1 MSNYLSVA
9 TVTATLRQI
18 VLQALQAV
26 PKVSGDVQ
34 VKTGR
39 PENPSAGFVGANLYL
54 YRVAPNEAL
63 HHREPL
69 SKRLPARVRR
79 GPITVMDLY
88 YVFSFYGDEK
98 QQEPERFLGSVVM
111 ALHKQPSLTPEL
123 IQQTIA
129 NAGAESYLAES
140 DLQNQSEPVRFA
152 LQTLSADELTRI
164 WGLFAQVTYA
174 PSVFYK
180 GSAVVLAG

>member
-18 VLQALQAV
+18 VLQALQSV
-26 PKVSGDVQ
+26 PRVSGDVQ
-34 VKTGR
+34 VRTGR
-39 PENPSAGFVGANLYL
+39 PENPSPGFVGANLYL
-54 YRVAPNEAL
+54 YRITPNEAL
-63 HHREPL
+63 RHRDAPP
-69 SKRLPARVRR
+69 KRAPGASRK
-79 GPITVMDLY
+79 GPVTALDLY
-88 YVFSFYGDEK
+88 YVLSFYGDEK
-98 QQEPERFLGSVVM
+98 QQEPERFLGSAVM
-111 ALHKQPSLTPEL
+111 ALHRQPALTPEL

-140 DLQNQSEPVRFA
+140 DLQHQSELVRFA
-152 LQTLSADELTRI
+152 LQTLSADELART
-164 WGLFAQVTYA
+164 WGLFAHVTYA

>member
-34 VKTGR
+34 VRTGK
-39 PENPSAGFVGANLYL
+39 PENPSPGFVGANLYL
-54 YRVAPNEAL
+54 YRIMPNNAL
-63 HHREPL
+63 RHKEPIP
-69 SKRLPARVRR
+69 KRAAGILRK
-79 GPITVMDLY
+79 GPVTALDLY
-88 YVFSFYGDEK
+88 YVLSFYGDEK
-98 QQEPERFLGSVVM
+98 QQEPERFLGSAIM
-111 ALHKQPSLTPEL
+111 ALHRQPTLTAEL
-123 IQQTIA
+123 IRQTVA
-129 NAGAESYLAES
+129 NAAAGSYLAES
-140 DLQNQSEPVRFA
+140 DLQNQSELVRFS
-152 LQTLSADELTRI
+152 LQTLSADELART
-164 WGLFAQVTYA
+164 WGLFARVAYA

>member
-1 MSNYLSVA
+1 MSNYLSLA

-18 VLQALQAV
+18 VLQALQSV

-34 VKTGR
+34 VRTGR
-39 PENPSAGFVGANLYL
+39 PENPSPGFVGANLYL
-54 YRVAPNEAL
+54 YRAVPNEAL
-63 HHREPL
+63 RHKDPQ
-69 SKRLPARVRR
+69 PRR
-79 GPITVMDLY
+79 GSGMLPRRPASALDLY
-88 YVFSFYGDEK
+88 YALSFYGDEK
-98 QQEPERFLGSVVM
+98 QQEPERFLGSAVM
-111 ALHKQPSLTPEL
+111 ALHKQPALTPEL

-140 DLQNQSEPVRFA
+140 DLQHQSEPVRFT

-180 GSAVVLAG
+180 ASPLVLAG